1 MDTSGMSMDPFAAS
15 SFFNKRDIHLFS
27 HLWFVFY
34 INRFV
39 YVFVLFFVY
48 SRISSVNFL
57 VNDNILYF
65 FKVKWEHQVL
75 LFFFVAMKRKKTKK
89 KIRWELMSWR
99 HVSKGSSSSSSVK
112 TLLKMRDNPL
122 SHASRF
128 TAKLARLFNWKQDAH
143 TETIS
148 KIYRRRRDPEIIIH
162 SILPLSRDNRRWRT
176 AVVSLQAC
184 LVHPAPRHNG
194 DITMWG
200 GWRHNG
206 MDRIICLW
214 AAIIK

>member
-48 SRISSVNFL
+48 SRISSVDIL
-57 VNDNILYF
+57 VNDNDILYF

-75 LFFFVAMKRKKTKK
+75 LFFVAMKRKKTKK

-148 KIYRRRRDPEIIIH
+148 KIYTVEEEETPKSS
-162 SILPLSRDNRRWRT
+162 SIPSYRFHATIDDDG
-176 AVVSLQAC
+176 
-184 LVHPAPRHNG
+184 PR
-194 DITMWG
+194 
-200 GWRHNG
+200 
-206 MDRIICLW
+206 LW
-214 AAIIK
+214 AYRRVLSIQPLDTTAT